1 MHLQI
6 EVWKIDRAQLLGHE
20 KGDIGT
26 PGKAHERRIRAD
38 AVMVSGDDDNL
49 HTGNRGKEIVD
60 LF

>member
-38 AVMVSGDDDNL
+38 AVMVSGNEDDFYI
-49 HTGNRGKEIVD
+49 GNGGKQIVD
-60 LF
+60 FF